1 MRTRSGIG
9 GRPGGAG
16 RRSIGTFVAVDVPGY
31 RGRVHVREDGPG
43 DAVPLV
49 LLHGFSGSMH
59 WFDRVVP
66 LLADRFRLVRID
78 LLAHGSTGGPAL
90 DAPGQARAV
99 DAVLA
104 ELGVGGATAVGHSFG
119 ADVAV
124 ELAERSARIERLV
137 IVTQAP
143 DYSDATLPRGSAL
156 MTVPVLGLALG
167 RLFQLLSA
175 TLGVLVTRRRSA
187 APGGELAVQGLHD
200 FRALDIAMFRVVL
213 VDRRDRMR
221 VRPLDAQVRDAEK
234 PTLVILG
241 ERDHFY
247 GARSAARYRDAGA
260 EVHVLED
267 SGHSPLVELPGPTA
281 KLIGD
286 FAGAAVSDS

>member
-1 MRTRSGIG
+1 MRARRRTG
-9 GRPGGAG
+9 GRPGDAG
-16 RRSIGTFVAVDVPGY
+16 RRSIGTFVAVDVPGF
-31 RGRVHVREDGPG
+31 RGRVHVREDGPTT
-43 DAVPLV
+43 APPLV
-49 LLHGFSGSMH
+49 MLHGFSGSLH

-104 ELGVGGATAVGHSFG
+104 ELDVRGATAVGHSFG

-124 ELAERSARIERLV
+124 ELAERSARIARLV

-143 DYSDATLPRGSAL
+143 DYSDATLPRGSVL
-156 MTVPVLGLALG
+156 MTVPVLGPILG
-167 RLFQLLSA
+167 GVLQLLAA
-175 TLGVLVTRRRSA
+175 TLGALVVRRRAA

-200 FRALDIAMFRVVL
+200 FRALDLAMFRVVL
-213 VDRRDRMR
+213 VDRRDRMQA
-221 VRPLDAQVRDAEK
+221 RPLDAQVRDTAK

-260 EVHVLED
+260 EVRVLED
-267 SGHSPLVELPGPTA
+267 SGHSPLVELPGPA
-281 KLIGD
+281 AGLIGE
-286 FAGAAVSDS
+286 FACGALSDS

>member
-1 MRTRSGIG
+1 MSG
-9 GRPGGAG
+9 
-16 RRSIGTFVAVDVPGY
+16 F
-31 RGRVHVREDGPG
+31 RGRVHVREDGPA
-43 DAVPLV
+43 DAAALV
-49 LLHGFSGSMH
+49 MLHGFSGSMH

-104 ELGVGGATAVGHSFG
+104 ELGVAGATAVGHSFG

-143 DYSDATLPRGSAL
+143 DYSDATLPRGSVL
-156 MTVPVLGLALG
+156 MTVPLLGAAMASTLK
-167 RLFQLLSA
+167 LLSA
-175 TLGVLVTRRRSA
+175 TLGALIVRRRAA

-200 FRALDIAMFRVVL
+200 FRALDAAMFRTVL

-221 VRPLDAQVRDAEK
+221 ARPLDAQVRDTDK

-260 EVHVLED
+260 EVQVLD
-267 SGHSPLVELPGPTA
+267 DAGHSPLVELPGPTA
-281 KLIGD
+281 ELIGD
-286 FAGAAVSDS
+286 FAGRVVSDS